1 MPHSSIYHTHIEN
14 DVANTIQTV
23 PFEVEITRSIQ
34 KKNNLN
40 GKLRQAPTKHTTHKA
55 LQRASVRVKVRV
67 FMKFS
72 YVLKYTKRANLL
84 ILFFLS
90 LH

>member
-1 MPHSSIYHTHIEN
+1 MMWRTPFKPFHSKLKSP
-14 DVANTIQTV
+14 VL
-23 PFEVEITRSIQ
+23 SK

-72 YVLKYTKRANLL
+72 FVLKYTKRANLL